1 MATKWERDIKDNE
14 EEKTKG
20 NLDSK
25 ISRFTEK
32 ALYNLTLVDLR
43 SICKKYHIKQGG
55 KKE

>member
-1 MATKWERDIKDNE
+1 LATKWERDIKDNE